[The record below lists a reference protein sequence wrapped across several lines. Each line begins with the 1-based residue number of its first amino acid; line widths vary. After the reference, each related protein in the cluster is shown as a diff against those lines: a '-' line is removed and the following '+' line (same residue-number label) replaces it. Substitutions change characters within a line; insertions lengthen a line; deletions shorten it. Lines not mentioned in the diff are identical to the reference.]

1 VLHTIGMESF
11 IRLCKKLHTSEKCDI
26 GWVTMTQKY
35 VTNSLFVALAGVW
48 TALMLA
54 LALIPTYPILGTPAV
69 ITLSGIIFSSL
80 TAPLLGPLW
89 GTFSGFAFGWLV
101 PYVNPATNM
110 GLLTFLGPAMS
121 ALMGGL
127 VLFNKWKEAIL
138 VFAAQMIVWL
148 AHPFAW
154 YQAMPIILWQYV
166 PVVVFIL
173 LPPVRKWIINVI
185 TARNNPTKLVIAL
198 WCLAWIA
205 RIGGEVAASNNTA
218 VWVLGW
224 GVAEMYPYWA
234 PMTVYYAIADSL
246 NSLAGA
252 IIGTAVLLALKRANI
267 KALALDTLAF
277 KAREVINKKDAGDQA
292 KGNMKV

>member
-1 VLHTIGMESF
+1 LLRIIDVESF
-11 IRLCKKLHTSEKCDI
+11 IRLCKKLHTSEKYDI
-26 GWVTMTQKY
+26 GWVTMGRKY
-35 VTNSLFVALAGVW
+35 VTNSLFVALVGVW

-54 LALIPTYPILGTPAV
+54 LAIIPTYPILGTPAV

-89 GTFSGFAFGWLV
+89 GALSGFIFGWLV

-110 GLLTFLGPAMS
+110 GLLTFLGPTMS

-127 VLFNKWKEAIL
+127 LLFNRWREATLI
-138 VFAAQMIVWL
+138 FAAQLIIWI

-154 YQAMPIILWQYV
+154 YQAMPFIMWQYI
-166 PVVVFIL
+166 PVAVFL
-173 LPPVRKWIINVI
+173 LVPPVRKWIVNSI
-185 TARNNPTKLVIAL
+185 TARNNPTKLTIAL
-198 WCLAWIA
+198 WCLAWTA

-224 GVAEMYPYWA
+224 GAPSMYPFWA

-246 NSLAGA
+246 NSLVGA
-252 IIGTAVLLALKRANI
+252 IIGTAILLALKRANI
-267 KALALDTLAF
+267 KALAIDTLMP
-277 KAREVINKKDAGDQA
+277 KARVSNQQEQ
-292 KGNMKV
+292 